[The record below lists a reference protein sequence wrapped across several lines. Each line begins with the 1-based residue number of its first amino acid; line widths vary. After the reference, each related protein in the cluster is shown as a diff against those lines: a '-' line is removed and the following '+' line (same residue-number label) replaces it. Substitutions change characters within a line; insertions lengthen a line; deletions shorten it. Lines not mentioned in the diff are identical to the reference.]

1 VWLLLSVAGNAV
13 LRDLSDWRR
22 ISTELIEVHLEMDVF
37 LSVAQHSDFGD
48 MSPQD
53 FTQR

>member
-1 VWLLLSVAGNAV
+1 MAGNAV

-22 ISTELIEVHLEMDVF
+22 TSTELIEVHLEMTSF
-37 LSVAQHSDFGD
+37 LSIAQHHDFGY